1 MATWSRSNDHSW
13 PVFLLH
19 LLLIFAKQTEAEL
32 RYSVPEEVKEGTVVG
47 NIAKDLGLEKAHLT
61 DRRLR
66 IVSGSENT
74 FFSHVMYYSIEQS
87 CKYTGTT

>member
-1 MATWSRSNDHSW
+1 MATWSRSSDHSW
-13 PVFLLH
+13 PVFLLY
-19 LLLIFAKQTEAEL
+19 LLLIFEKQAAAEL

-74 FFSHVMYYSIEQS
+74 EH
-87 CKYTGTT
+87 

>member
-1 MATWSRSNDHSW
+1 MAIRSRSSYYSW
-13 PVFLLH
+13 RVCLLH
-19 LLLIFAKQTEAEL
+19 LLLIVAKQAAADL

-66 IVSGSENT
+66 IASESEDT
-74 FFSHVMYYSIEQS
+74 FF
-87 CKYTGTT
+87 